1 MKLVEPELGCH
12 YSHLGHRR
20 PAPYTMRLMAR
31 NPSPIMVRDSISE
44 GIIDMRIIEHR
55 AVIEHQIPSDAEV
68 VIYNALADI
77 LTLSPLKFEDDRLR
91 PDEREE
97 ELEYMSV
104 HILTDLLQYFQF
116 IPKRGGEPVKQK
128 LSG

>member
-1 MKLVEPELGCH
+1 MKLVEPELGCR

-31 NPSPIMVRDSISE
+31 NPSPIMVRDAISE

-91 PDEREE
+91 PEEREE

-116 IPKRGGEPVKQK
+116 IPKKGGEPVKQN
-128 LSG
+128 